1 MSSSMNTLRAV
12 LVAGAAIAAVV
23 AAVTGRLAVMLVMLV
38 AIAAHG
44 WMWWY
49 QRGHLMAS
57 ADRPRSSTGE

>member
-1 MSSSMNTLRAV
+1 MNTLRAV

-23 AAVTGRLAVMLVMLV
+23 AAVTGRLAVMLVLLV

-49 QRGHLMAS
+49 QRSHPMAAPKS
-57 ADRPRSSTGE
+57 AEVFDG